1 MKKLIMAIA
10 VGSLAVAGMACGG
23 GSPCED
29 YEAAAASCGEAYA
42 AAMNID
48 TSAAEGEAVASVC
61 GTDAAKT
68 DAQYEC
74 MTAAYDGADC
84 TTMDGMMAA
93 STAAAACATAAEG
106 DEAAA
111 EGDEA
116 AAEGD
121 EAAAEGDEAA
131 AE

>member
-10 VGSLAVAGMACGG
+10 VGSLALTGMACG

-29 YEAAAASCGEAYA
+29 YEAAVTSCGEEYA
-42 AAMNID
+42 AAMEMD
-48 TSAAEGEAVASVC
+48 TTAAEGEAAASIC
-61 GTDAAKT
+61 GTDAAQT
-68 DAQYEC
+68 DAIYEC
-74 MTAAYDGADC
+74 MTAAYADADC
-84 TTMDGMMAA
+84 KTLDGMMAA
-93 STAAAACATAAEG
+93 GTAAAACAT
-106 DEAAA
+106 AAA

-131 AE
+131 GE